1 MFKRAATLLLAAGLV
16 AASCSSSDGAATVT
30 EVTTSDAGAS
40 SAPTTAADTTTTTE
54 ATTTTPA
61 ASTTVPNDARASTEP
76 AQEPVP
82 EPFADGNYAVA
93 SANPLATDAGM
104 HVLAE
109 GGSAVDAAVAIQAV
123 LGLVEPQS
131 SGIGGGAFL
140 LHYDAGSGEILAYDG
155 REEAPGAATPEMF
168 LADDGTPLGFIE
180 ATGSGHAVG
189 VPGVVAMLAAAHD
202 AHGWLDW
209 GGLFD
214 GAISLSRDGIEVS
227 PRMGDALGL
236 ADAFGVSDGFRALY
250 GNGEGGLLA
259 TGDLFVNEH
268 YADTLAAVALDWTSF
283 YVGKP
288 AFDMVAAAEAEPL
301 PGTLTLDDLAG
312 YAPQVA
318 APLCH
323 PFDEWTICG
332 SPPPTSGGVG
342 VLSLMGQLDNVD
354 IAEAGPASAG
364 WHFYIEASQ
373 RAYAD
378 RDRYVA
384 DDRFVEVP
392 LDELLD
398 PTYLAERAATIDP
411 AAASVDVAAGDFD
424 DYPRAADST
433 DEPSGTS
440 HFVVVDAAGNVVT
453 MTTSVESVFGSRR
466 VAAGFVL
473 NNQLTDFARDP
484 ATDELVANAVEP
496 GKRPRSSMAPTFVL
510 DADGQIRIAL
520 GSPGGSSIIG
530 YVSKT
535 LVGMLAW
542 GLSATDAIALP
553 NIVARSGG
561 VSVESNAGDDLVAE
575 LTALGHT
582 VSANA
587 SEISGLHLIEIAPDG
602 TLTGAADPRR
612 EGTFATSAE

>member
-16 AASCSSSDGAATVT
+16 AAACSSSDGAATVT
-30 EVTTSDAGAS
+30 EVATSEAGAS

-54 ATTTTPA
+54 ATTTTTA
-61 ASTTVPNDARASTEP
+61 ASTTVPNEAPASTEP
-76 AQEPVP
+76 AHEPVP

-104 HVLAE
+104 EVLAE

-140 LHYDAGSGEILAYDG
+140 LHYDAGSGEILA
-155 REEAPGAATPEMF
+155 
-168 LADDGTPLGFIE
+168 DDGTPLGFID

-189 VPGVVAMLAAAHD
+189 APGVVAMLAAAHD
-202 AHGWLDW
+202 AHGSLDW
-209 GGLFD
+209 SELFD
-214 GAISLSRDGIEVS
+214 DAISLSRAGIVVS
-227 PRMGDALGL
+227 PRMGDALAL
-236 ADAFGVSDGFRALY
+236 ADAFGVSDGFRELY
-250 GNGEGGLLA
+250 GSGDGGLLA

-354 IAEAGPASAG
+354 IAEAGPSAAG
-364 WHFYIEASQ
+364 WHLYIEASQ

-398 PTYLAERAATIDP
+398 ATYLAERAATIDP
-411 AAASVDVAAGDFD
+411 AAASIDLAAGDFD

-496 GKRPRSSMAPTFVL
+496 RKRPRSSMAPTFVL
-510 DADGQIRIAL
+510 DANGQIRIAL

-602 TLTGAADPRR
+602 TLAGAADPRR